1 MQFCQKLRTTQD
13 STELEVIILCWTSSA
28 PPISGNVLRGFLD
41 HSDVEAF
48 VHAQL
53 SYGPA
58 TAFQSG

>member
-41 HSDVEAF
+41 VEAF
-48 VHAQL
+48 VYAQL